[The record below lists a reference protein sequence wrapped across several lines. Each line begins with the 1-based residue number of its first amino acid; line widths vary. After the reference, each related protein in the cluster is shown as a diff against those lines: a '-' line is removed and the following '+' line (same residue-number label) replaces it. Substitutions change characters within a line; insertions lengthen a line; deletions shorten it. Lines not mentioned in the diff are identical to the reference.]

1 MKSTVRKLRVVVYN
15 MAGVGSVL
23 LATPA
28 FGFQGGLV
36 GTPGDTLLHT
46 ITQYAAGPLVAGGS
60 VLSLIIGAVSHGVSK
75 GERGHGWLWAGAIC
89 GAVGATARFVPP
101 LLGLAWTP

>member
-1 MKSTVRKLRVVVYN
+1 
-15 MAGVGSVL
+15 MAGLGFAL
-23 LATPA
+23 LAPPA